1 MIHKNKEKITRTD
14 FELFFREHYSRL
26 YFFALNITRD
36 EETAK
41 DIVSD
46 LFTAAWNNRD
56 NIDST
61 KLCSYIYT
69 GLRNRCLNEIKR
81 SRRDTDIDCIRL
93 PDIADDDGEAWLQRE
108 RRIEAIEIE
117 IRKMP
122 ERTRLILEECY
133 YNHHAY
139 KEVAEQLGITTEGIK
154 KQLQRAMAQ
163 LKRHFNK
170 K

>member
-14 FELFFREHYSRL
+14 FELFFREHHSRL

-69 GLRNRCLNEIKR
+69 GVRNRCLNEIKR

-93 PDIADDDGEAWLQRE
+93 PDIDFEWEKMERQMDGTRTW
-108 RRIEAIEIE
+108 RR
-117 IRKMP
+117 
-122 ERTRLILEECY
+122 
-133 YNHHAY
+133 
-139 KEVAEQLGITTEGIK
+139 GIIMGLAAAAASLLCLMMLNT
-154 KQLQRAMAQ
+154 
-163 LKRHFNK
+163 
-170 K
+170 

>member
-14 FELFFREHYSRL
+14 FELFFREHHSRL

-69 GLRNRCLNEIKR
+69 GVRNRCLNEIKR

-93 PDIADDDGEAWLQRE
+93 PDIDFEWEKMERQMDGTRTW
-108 RRIEAIEIE
+108 RR
-117 IRKMP
+117 
-122 ERTRLILEECY
+122 
-133 YNHHAY
+133 
-139 KEVAEQLGITTEGIK
+139 GIIMGLAAAAACLLCLMMLNT
-154 KQLQRAMAQ
+154 
-163 LKRHFNK
+163 
-170 K
+170 

>member
-93 PDIADDDGEAWLQRE
+93 PDIDFEWEKME
-108 RRIEAIEIE
+108 RQ
-117 IRKMP
+117 MG
-122 ERTRLILEECY
+122 RTRTWRRGIIMGLELPQPVCS
-133 YNHHAY
+133 AS
-139 KEVAEQLGITTEGIK
+139 
-154 KQLQRAMAQ
+154 
-163 LKRHFNK
+163 
-170 K
+170 